1 VTGDAADK
9 LARTRLAILEH
20 VQRRDRRGDRTARES
35 RAGAA
40 NNNAGA
46 DGSRPFADGPY
57 ESYDPRQPRGAR
69 SWMGRAERAARTWW
83 QHHPAHMAVEVAT
96 PVLQAYAQRYP
107 GRLVAAAA
115 VTGAV
120 LMVARPWRLISVT
133 TIVVALLKSANLP
146 NVLMSALSAADF
158 GREQPPGEP

>member
-1 VTGDAADK
+1 MTGDAADK

-20 VQRRDRRGDRTARES
+20 VQGRDRRAERTARDS
-35 RAGAA
+35 RAGADTP
-40 NNNAGA
+40 GA
-46 DGSRPFADGPY
+46 DGGRPFADGPY

-96 PVLQAYAQRYP
+96 PVLQAYAQRHP

-120 LMVARPWRLISVT
+120 LMLARPWRLISVT

-146 NVLMSALSAADF
+146 NVLMSALSAADL